1 MKLPLLIAFLLCTLA
16 INLTI
21 ANDDNFKCS
30 ACRHFVASLEE
41 KLDNETPRNHIDA
54 RNRLTAD
61 GERYGK
67 VVAWKVSEIRAVEII
82 EDLCS
87 DSFTDGK
94 FLTADNTWVTKR
106 PSTKYDDDDA
116 KDEAKA
122 RLKMGRKMLA
132 DFCGSILEQFEEEL
146 VDAALKA
153 EDTNIDVVGELLCV
167 KLGKYCSAFR
177 EEEGDGGN
185 KDEL

>member
-1 MKLPLLIAFLLCTLA
+1 MKRTLLIALLLLTLA
-16 INLTI
+16 ISFTVD
-21 ANDDNFKCS
+21 ADDNFKCS

-41 KLDNETPRNHIDA
+41 KLENETPRNHIDA

-61 GERYGK
+61 GKRYGK

-87 DSFTDGK
+87 DSFTEGK
-94 FLTADNTWVTKR
+94 YLTADNKWVTTR
-106 PSTKYDDDDA
+106 PLSKYDDDDA

-122 RLKMGRKMLA
+122 RLKMGRKMLT
-132 DFCGSILEQFEEEL
+132 DFCGSLVERFEEEL
-146 VDAALKA
+146 VEALKA

-167 KLGKYCSAFR
+167 KLGNYCSTFR
-177 EEEGDGGN
+177 EDEGN